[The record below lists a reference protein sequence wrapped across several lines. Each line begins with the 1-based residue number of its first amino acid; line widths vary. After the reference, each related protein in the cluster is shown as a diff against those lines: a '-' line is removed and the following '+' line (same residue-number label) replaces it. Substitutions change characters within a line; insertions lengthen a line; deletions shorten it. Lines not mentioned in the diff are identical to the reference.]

1 MPNKTTN
8 FNSTNKIMA
17 FLMSFGKKQFI
28 QKKQKQKKEKSRK
41 SHRGKRERIKT
52 RAKTVKK
59 RTGDDKEGWKKKR
72 MNGIRRN
79 KTMPEI
85 RCKIEAIAIG
95 ERLTLIT
102 WLKGRLIGR
111 LLFTAGI
118 LFAVIFQYLL
128 LSIIEFRPTKQ

>member
-1 MPNKTTN
+1 MAAT
-8 FNSTNKIMA
+8 KIHA
-17 FLMSFGKKQFI
+17 KK
-28 QKKQKQKKEKSRK
+28 
-41 SHRGKRERIKT
+41 RIKT
-52 RAKTVKK
+52 LSNTVSKLSGDAKEFCNNHSM
-59 RTGDDKEGWKKKR
+59 TG
-72 MNGIRRN
+72 ISRN

-118 LFAVIFQYLL
+118 LFAVILLYLL
-128 LSIIEFRPTKQ
+128 STLYTNTIYKNTIYKKTILKRRATHEMNKVRKG